1 MNNYRKFY
9 NRGHFYNQ
17 NADQEIFTKGGG
29 LYLMCESREKGLR
42 GSKPSPSTGNSSL
55 LISTKLSYKN

>member
-1 MNNYRKFY
+1 MNNYQKFY

-29 LYLMCESREKGLR
+29 LIFNVRIKGEGIEGIRNHPHPREIQA
-42 GSKPSPSTGNSSL
+42 SL
-55 LISTKLSYKN
+55 FQQS